1 MKRIAILT
9 FLTLFIWS
17 LFSCSGTDPLAK
29 DNEPDAT
36 SGASIP
42 SGNEENNVTNPG
54 GSTDGKIL
62 VVFFS
67 RAGEN
72 WQVGTVSR
80 GNTAL
85 LADYIVE
92 FTEAD
97 VFEIVPETAY
107 PTSYNETLTV
117 ATGEKDNNA
126 RPKFKG
132 GIENIDE
139 YSTVFVGS
147 PIWWGEPPMIMH
159 TFCEAYPQL
168 KDKVIVPFGT
178 HGGSG
183 VSTVT
188 NMLKQY
194 YPEATFLATKG
205 MAGTDA
211 RKDSAKSEIESWL
224 KQIKIID

>member
-1 MKRIAILT
+1 MKNILLT
-9 FLTLFIWS
+9 SLLLAAFLPFAS
-17 LFSCSGTDPLAK
+17 SCSDPLSN

-42 SGNEENNVTNPG
+42 SGEGDGQGVGNGNN
-54 GSTDGKIL
+54 GKML

-107 PTSYNETLTV
+107 PSSYNETLTV
-117 ATGEKDNNA
+117 ATSEKNAKA

-132 GIENIDE
+132 EIKNIGE
-139 YSTVFVGS
+139 YSTIFVGS

-183 VSTVT
+183 VSPVT

-194 YPEATFLATKG
+194 YPDATFLATKG

-211 RKDSAKSEIESWL
+211 RKDSAKGEIESWL

>member
-9 FLTLFIWS
+9 FLTLFIWP

-42 SGNEENNVTNPG
+42 SGEGDGQGVGNGNNG
-54 GSTDGKIL
+54 EML

-107 PTSYNETLTV
+107 PSSYNETLTV
-117 ATGEKDNNA
+117 ATSEKNAKA

-132 GIENIDE
+132 EIKNIGE
-139 YSTVFVGS
+139 YSTIFVGS
-147 PIWWGEPPMIMH
+147 PIWWGEPPIIMH

-178 HGGSG
+178 HGGSS

-194 YPEATFLATKG
+194 YPDATFLATKG

-211 RKDSAKSEIESWL
+211 RKDSAKGEIESWL